1 MVKKRKI
8 GCITGVDTRVL
19 TKQIRSSGV
28 GKALIHFPA
37 KGNFDSIKNLKKMLI
52 SFPEMAGIDL
62 ASDVSTKAIYIWK
75 NGIKLSFKKKR
86 LKSLSL

>member
-1 MVKKRKI
+1 
-8 GCITGVDTRVL
+8 
-19 TKQIRSSGV
+19 
-28 GKALIHFPA
+28 
-37 KGNFDSIKNLKKMLI
+37 MLI

-86 LKSLSL
+86 LKKFVAVIDFGIKRNISNILSSTDMKL